1 MSALG
6 VVGVLGN
13 LLGGGLEQ
21 YGAAVQS
28 HRGRQFAR
36 EMAGTQ
42 YQRAVADMKAAGLNP
57 MAIFGNG
64 GGSPAAVAQG
74 SFSNPAEGASR
85 LGDELVKGFSVGAQN
100 DALRA
105 QADIARATAR
115 ATESEAD
122 LKLAENSALRA
133 ALDSEGG
140 RLGLI
145 NQRYGTLGAA
155 GEVLGG
161 VAAGA
166 GNVLGGDHSAK
177 SVAAHESAKEVVKG
191 PPSRDRLR
199 VMIEDSKPAREYG
212 SREWKQQREWVHRN
226 RDFPERY

>member
-64 GGSPAAVAQG
+64 GGSPAGIAGGEYA
-74 SFSNPAEGASR
+74 NPAAGASR
-85 LGDELVKGFSVGAQN
+85 LGDEVVKGFSVGAAN
-100 DALRA
+100 EALRA
-105 QADIARATAR
+105 QADIARASAR
-115 ATESEAD
+115 QAESEAD
-122 LKLAENSALRA
+122 LKIAENSALRS
-133 ALDSEGG
+133 ALDSEPG
-140 RLGLI
+140 RAGLV

-155 GEVLGG
+155 GEVIGTIGL
-161 VAAGA
+161 
-166 GNVLGGDHSAK
+166 GNVLGGESSAK
-177 SVAAHESAKEVVKG
+177 RLSERVVEEPLQDVKG
-191 PPSRDRLR
+191 PSKRRGPGQSEIREAPESLRDWSPGRR
-199 VMIEDSKPAREYG
+199 SPDR
-212 SREWKQQREWVHRN
+212 
-226 RDFPERY
+226 